1 MAPEPESHSVGTW
14 KGCTADQMRVL
25 YDAQTFLRQRR
36 GGISRLFAQLIA
48 QFDAD
53 PGLGVTAD
61 LPFRWSNNTHVTND
75 LTHRALRRPPSW
87 LPREVLYGAHL
98 LRRPGRP
105 SAADLVHH
113 TYYSR
118 QFLQERGHTP
128 QVITVYDMIPELFAG
143 TPEATGTHLQ
153 KRDYV
158 STCDLVICISESTRR
173 DMVEVYGDLAENVV
187 TIPLSVDPLFRPNLP
202 SLPDL
207 PHEYLLYVGKRSG
220 YKDFELLAPA
230 MAELKN
236 LGLEIP
242 VVAVG
247 APFSRDEENHLTR
260 WGVSEIFR
268 THRLTD
274 AELAQAYANATVL
287 AQTSRYE
294 GFGLTPLEG
303 MAAGAP
309 VVIADASSMPEVGG
323 DVAHYFT
330 PGDAESLAATLAEL
344 LSNDASRAE
353 AGVRGIARAKLFTPQ
368 LMAEGHAEAYR
379 STLQAW

>member
-1 MAPEPESHSVGTW
+1 
-14 KGCTADQMRVL
+14 MRVL

-48 QFDAD
+48 GFDAN

-61 LPFRWSNNTHVTND
+61 LPFRWSNNTHVTKD
-75 LTHRALRRPPSW
+75 LSHRGLRRPPSW

-118 QFLQERGHTP
+118 QFLQKRGHTP
-128 QVITVYDMIPELFAG
+128 QVVTVYDMIPEIFAG

-158 STCDLVICISESTRR
+158 STCDLVICISDSTRR
-173 DMVEVYGDLAENVV
+173 DMEGVYGDVAANVV
-187 TIPLSVDPLFRPNLP
+187 TIPLSVDPLFRPYLSSLPGLP
-202 SLPDL
+202 S
-207 PHEYLLYVGKRSG
+207 EYLLYVGKRSG
-220 YKDFELLAPA
+220 YKDFDLLAPA
-230 MAELKN
+230 IAEVRS

-247 APFSRDEENHLTR
+247 APFSRDEQDHLSR
-260 WGVSEIFR
+260 WGVREAFQ
-268 THRLTD
+268 TCRLTD
-274 AELAQAYANATVL
+274 AELARAYANATVL
-287 AQTSRYE
+287 VQTSRYE

-303 MAAGAP
+303 MASGAP

-323 DVAHYFT
+323 DVAHYFE
-330 PGDAESLAATLAEL
+330 PGDATSLAATLGEL
-344 LSNDASRAE
+344 LESDTSRAK
-353 AGVRGIARAKLFTPQ
+353 AGARGIARAKLFTPQ
-368 LMAEGHAEAYR
+368 LMAERHADAYR
-379 STLQAW
+379 SILQAR